1 MQRIGRV
8 DRRLDPAVE
17 ARMVKDHPELA
28 DQRGKVKYFNF
39 LPPDDLDGL
48 LRLYSKVSGKVLLI
62 SKALG
67 IEHGKLLGPGDEY
80 EMLQEFNAGYEGEAT
95 EIEELHLEY
104 QQLLLDHPGLEQS
117 LDGFPGGV
125 FSGRSASEGQQVF
138 FCYRLP
144 ALDVELGEFTLEA
157 GITRWYL
164 YDVSSG
170 SIIESAPPIADVVR
184 SNDSVPRELSLDRP
198 VLLAARDEVRARI
211 RDSHLKQLDAPLD
224 APDPKLICWMELA
237 G

>member
-1 MQRIGRV
+1 M
-8 DRRLDPAVE
+8 
-17 ARMVKDHPELA
+17 
-28 DQRGKVKYFNF
+28 
-39 LPPDDLDGL
+39 
-48 LRLYSKVSGKVLLI
+48 I

-80 EMLQEFNAGYEGEAT
+80 KMLQEFNAGYEGEAT

-104 QQLLLDHPGLEQS
+104 QQLLLDHPGLDQRLER
-117 LDGFPGGV
+117 FPGGV

-164 YDVSSG
+164 YDVASG
-170 SIIESAPPIADVVR
+170 TIIESAPPIADVAR
-184 SNDSVPRELSLDRP
+184 SDESVPRELSLDRSA
-198 VLLAARDEVRARI
+198 LLAARDQVRARI
-211 RDSHLKQLDAPLD
+211 RDSHLKQVDAPLD
-224 APDPKLICWMELA
+224 APAPKLVCWMEVS